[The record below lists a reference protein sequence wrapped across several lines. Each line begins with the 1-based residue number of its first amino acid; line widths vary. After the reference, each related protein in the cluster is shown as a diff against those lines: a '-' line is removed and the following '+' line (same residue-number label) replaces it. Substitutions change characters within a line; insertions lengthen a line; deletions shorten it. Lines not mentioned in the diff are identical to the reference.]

1 MDRRA
6 FLATGAG
13 VVAAALAGCAAGG
26 SGGGEYDV
34 GMSTDAFRPENITV
48 EVGETV
54 VWRNTS
60 KQGHTVTAY
69 GDQLPDGAE
78 YFASGDADSQSAAE
92 DAWMDG
98 AGGRLGQGDTFE
110 HTFETPGE
118 HGYFCIPHEEV
129 GMVGVVTVEESG
141 SE

>member
-13 VVAAALAGCAAGG
+13 VAAAVLAGCAAGG
-26 SGGGEYDV
+26 SGGGGYDV

-69 GDQLPDGAE
+69 GDQRPDGAD
-78 YFASGDADSQSAAE
+78 YFASGEFASRSAAE

-129 GMVGVVTVEESG
+129 GMVGVVTVEASG

>member
-13 VVAAALAGCAAGG
+13 VAAAALAGCAAGG
-26 SGGGEYDV
+26 SGGEYDV
-34 GMSTDAFRPENITV
+34 GMSTDAFRPETVTV

-92 DAWMDG
+92 EAWMDD
-98 AGGRLGQGDTFE
+98 AGGRLGQGETFE
-110 HTFETPGE
+110 HRFETPGE
-118 HGYFCIPHEEV
+118 YGYFCIPHEEV

>member
-13 VVAAALAGCAAGG
+13 VAAAVLAGCAAGG

-34 GMSTDAFRPENITV
+34 GMSTDAFRPETVTV

-69 GDQLPDGAE
+69 GDQLPDGAD
-78 YFASGDADSQSAAE
+78 YFASGEFASQSAADE
-92 DAWMDG
+92 Y
-98 AGGRLGQGDTFE
+98 
-110 HTFETPGE
+110 
-118 HGYFCIPHEEV
+118 GYFCIPHEEV

>member
-13 VVAAALAGCAAGG
+13 VAAAVLAGCAAGG

-92 DAWMDG
+92 EAWMDD
-98 AGGRLGQGDTFE
+98 AGGRLGQGETFE
-110 HTFETPGE
+110 HRFETPGE
-118 HGYFCIPHEEV
+118 YGYFCIPHEEV
-129 GMVGVVTVEESG
+129 GMVGVITVEESG

>member
-13 VVAAALAGCAAGG
+13 VAAAALAGCAAGG

-34 GMSTDAFRPENITV
+34 GMSTDAFRPETVTV

-69 GDQLPDGAE
+69 GDQRPDGAD
-78 YFASGDADSQSAAE
+78 YFASGEFASQSAAE
-92 DAWMDG
+92 EAWMDG